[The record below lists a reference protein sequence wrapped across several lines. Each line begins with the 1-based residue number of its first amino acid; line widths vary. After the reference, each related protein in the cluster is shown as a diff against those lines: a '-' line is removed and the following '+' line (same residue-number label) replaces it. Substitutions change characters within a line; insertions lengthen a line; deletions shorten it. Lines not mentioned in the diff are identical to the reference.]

1 MKQKTSKRINYKTEY
16 YVVDENLKVIET
28 FRLKSTAMY
37 YITKEKERLSGKLEI
52 LPVEVYEYQKAE
64 KKKKNDI

>member
-1 MKQKTSKRINYKTEY
+1 MKQKKFKRLNYKTEY
-16 YVVDENLKVIET
+16 YVVDENLKIIGKFKYWT
-28 FRLKSTAMY
+28 TAKNFFKKREFGMF
-37 YITKEKERLSGKLEI
+37 GKLEI